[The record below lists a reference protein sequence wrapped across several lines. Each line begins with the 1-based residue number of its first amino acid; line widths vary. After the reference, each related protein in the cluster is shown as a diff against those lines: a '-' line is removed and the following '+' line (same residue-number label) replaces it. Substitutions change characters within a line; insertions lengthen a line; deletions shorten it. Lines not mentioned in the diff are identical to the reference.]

1 MSLRIC
7 HMIPGFFPIAKGGA
21 EMFTLN
27 LCKKLQRRGHVI
39 HILTRNLNLPK
50 EESYKGIQ
58 IHRFRNLL
66 PYSIKI
72 LGFGQYLKSKYLR
85 MLVAFFD
92 VLGGVLS
99 LWKLQKRNR
108 FHVIHASFIVPLGLV
123 GLLIKK
129 FFKTP
134 LVITVHGP
142 ADFYEV
148 PQVIY
153 PVLRFILK
161 RCNVAVAVSPRLEYD
176 LTKKL
181 GALPLKVICNGIPF
195 PAKSPAQNR
204 NNLGPGRI
212 AAGDFVILTAGRL
225 VRRKRVD
232 LLVRAL
238 PKLLEKIPEAKLLV
252 LGGGIERAKLAKLID
267 ELQLEPFVVMPG
279 WVSEEEKNAFFA
291 RADVFMQLS
300 EREGLSL
307 ALLESKAAGVPAIIV
322 GSSGSWEPINPGT
335 TGLLL
340 EPPITVDKIVEQT
353 VFLNQNPELR
363 RQMGETA
370 QMEAQRTYT
379 LQKMVDD
386 YISIYNEVREK
397 NRGYL

>member
-27 LCKKLQRRGHVI
+27 LCKELQRRGHKI

-66 PYSIKI
+66 PFHIKI
-72 LGFGQYLKSKYLR
+72 MGFGQYLKSKYLR
-85 MLVAFFD
+85 MLVALFD
-92 VLGGVLS
+92 VTGGLLS
-99 LWKLQKRNR
+99 LWKLQRRNN
-108 FHVIHASFIVPLGLV
+108 FHIIHASFIVPLGLI

-129 FFKTP
+129 FFKIP
-134 LVITVHGP
+134 LIITVHGP

-153 PVLRFILK
+153 PVLRFIL
-161 RCNVAVAVSPRLEYD
+161 RRSNVAVAVSPRLEYD

-195 PAKSPAQNR
+195 PARSSPQNR
-204 NNLGPGRI
+204 ENFGNGRI
-212 AAGDFVILTAGRL
+212 ARGDFVILTAGRL

-238 PKLLEKIPEAKLLV
+238 PKLLEKIPEVKLLV
-252 LGGGIERAKLAKLID
+252 LGSGIERAKIAKLIE
-267 ELQLEPFVVMPG
+267 ELQLEFFVVMPG
-279 WVSEEEKNAFFA
+279 WVSEEEKNALFT
-291 RADVFMQLS
+291 RADIFMQLS

-322 GSSGSWEPINPGT
+322 GSSGLWEPINQGS

-340 EPPITVDKIVEQT
+340 EPPITVDKIVEQI
-353 VFLNQNPELR
+353 VFLYQNPELR
-363 RQMGETA
+363 KEMGEA
-370 QMEAQRTYT
+370 ARLEALLEYT
-379 LQKMVDD
+379 LKKMVDE
-386 YISIYNEVREK
+386 YVRVYNEVREK
-397 NRGYL
+397 K